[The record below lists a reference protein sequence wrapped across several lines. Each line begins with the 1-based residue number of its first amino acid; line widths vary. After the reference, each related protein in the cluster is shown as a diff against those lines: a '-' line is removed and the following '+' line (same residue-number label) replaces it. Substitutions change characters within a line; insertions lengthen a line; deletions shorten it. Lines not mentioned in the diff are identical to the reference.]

1 MDAAFAIRLPG
12 QPGADGQRDQR
23 QNQMADQLEAGRVLA
38 CGRSV
43 MLVPGFR
50 VIPDQT
56 WVECD
61 GCEHGQDDHAGES
74 DGAESRFDAGE
85 TAKLTIATRMAMTKM
100 SSMDQR
106 PIHSMNRKQVFA
118 GAATLGDAAVLRTAT
133 SQSQPA

>member
-1 MDAAFAIRLPG
+1 MDAAFAIRLPASQAPMASAISG
-12 QPGADGQRDQR
+12 RI
-23 QNQMADQLEAGRVLA
+23 QMADQLEAGRVLA

-61 GCEHGQDDHAGES
+61 GCEHSEDDHAGEG

-85 TAKLTIATRMAMTKM
+85 TAKIDDRHQKNDI
-100 SSMDQR
+100 DQR
-106 PIHSMNRKQVFA
+106 
-118 GAATLGDAAVLRTAT
+118 
-133 SQSQPA
+133 